1 MFLKYIFK
9 ICLRVMSYI
18 YICVC
23 KFMFAVAL
31 NYQGKESPIFY
42 NEAKFKING
51 NCGYLLKPE
60 YMRQS
65 SSFDLEATPT
75 WFGIRQYNLIWHF
88 FTIITPTAGS
98 RNY

>member
-1 MFLKYIFK
+1 MFT
-9 ICLRVMSYI
+9 
-18 YICVC
+18 
-23 KFMFAVAL
+23 VAL

-65 SSFDLEATPT
+65 STFDLEATPT
-75 WFGIRQYNLIWHF
+75 WYGTRRDNIAAHF
-88 FTIITPTAGS
+88 FTITAPTTGS
-98 RNY
+98 QNY

>member
-1 MFLKYIFK
+1 L
-9 ICLRVMSYI
+9 
-18 YICVC
+18 
-23 KFMFAVAL
+23 FAVAL

-65 SSFDLEATPT
+65 STFDLEAIPT
-75 WFGIRQYNLIWHF
+75 WYGTRRDILAAHF
-88 FTIITPTAGS
+88 FTIIAPTAGS
-98 RNY
+98 QNY

>member
-1 MFLKYIFK
+1 VQIH
-9 ICLRVMSYI
+9 V
-18 YICVC
+18 
-23 KFMFAVAL
+23 FAVAL

-65 SSFDLEATPT
+65 SSFDLETTNPT
-75 WFGIRQYNLIWHF
+75 WYETRQDNLIATF
-88 FTIITPTAGS
+88 VQPSNPPQEAKTIEIENNQRAAHSET
-98 RNY
+98 